1 MPASVT
7 TSGRRTPRFLSSSG
21 SRPTEPAPKTIV
33 VGKENVE
40 RFMVASHRFE
50 IARQLP
56 VRNRFLELA
65 YLPLTGRRVV
75 IHEVVAQPAARHFA
89 LAKQFRG
96 GGEGARQGSGVA
108 RISVDH
114 GRRRVQ
120 FALDAVE
127 SGSEGSGHG
136 EVWI

>member
-1 MPASVT
+1 VARWMPASVT

-21 SRPTEPAPKTIV
+21 RRLTEPAPKTMV

-50 IARQLP
+50 IPCQLP
-56 VRNRFLELA
+56 VRHGLLELA
-65 YLPLTGRRVV
+65 YFPFPGRGVV

-108 RISVDH
+108 RISVD
-114 GRRRVQ
+114 
-120 FALDAVE
+120 
-127 SGSEGSGHG
+127 
-136 EVWI
+136 